1 MTKLMEKPV
10 SPQRRDLL
18 VPSVLQRFRHAD
30 QRRMV
35 NRINDDVHVFRGSSV
50 ANIIQG
56 AMQLGHCP
64 TYEQPVLTI
73 QHSCDLV

>member
-35 NRINDDVHVFRGSSV
+35 NRINDDGLR
-50 ANIIQG
+50 
-56 AMQLGHCP
+56 P
-64 TYEQPVLTI
+64 
-73 QHSCDLV
+73 LVWCNDC